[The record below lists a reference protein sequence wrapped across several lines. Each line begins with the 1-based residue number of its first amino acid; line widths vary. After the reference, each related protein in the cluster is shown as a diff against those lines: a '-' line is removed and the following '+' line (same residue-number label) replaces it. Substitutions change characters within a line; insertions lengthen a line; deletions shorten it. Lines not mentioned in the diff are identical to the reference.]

1 MTIERVG
8 KIFFDDL
15 GTLMASTR
23 WISTHDEGIAEW
35 LKNARRA
42 YQVDRSNVQ
51 EQDKIC
57 ILLLKDS
64 EAHGHA
70 RIGLLDVGGATLE
83 DIERWSKWNDPQA
96 SSRGSGLLEEETQG
110 NGGKAYMFSLFTG
123 PSRILGIADRTR
135 NCQGFDGPAQTLDRG
150 TPGFMPSVAE
160 GREVHDVD
168 CKSELQRALAPY
180 GLEFDDLPGDFRKV
194 VERRQRFTLVEGE
207 KPVDSYRGRID
218 AQTLIPK
225 VLRHDQTMLAVQQTK
240 IYAIH
245 NGVTLNVGKPLELE
259 AIHPY
264 PGLEGPFIYEIPE
277 ELVDEDGVAQST
289 TQGGTKA
296 RGRLILWS
304 SEHNMPARHKVLR
317 PRWKLSYSAGPQML
331 GSKSISELAPGTP
344 GAEFIYGQVELET
357 LAAYATHGR
366 VRPKDGP
373 LVQAVNRFTT
383 EQIRQLAK
391 QINDRRR
398 HEQDSDELD
407 DIHKENKILDEF
419 KNKFMPSEGLGG
431 NGNRGS
437 DGAGPRPDSPPP
449 PPPPLGTIP
458 SSIELQWSDDKVLR
472 VGSGVS
478 IRLSTILQARIRDD
492 TGRPVTA
499 VNLEWATDNEQVAR
513 VDNGILKGRHRGS
526 CNIHARVVGTSIRS
540 TPVSVEVWII
550 DHVLLTPRS
559 LDILLGTKETIT
571 AEVTNDQGQRAT
583 DVLLEWAHDADD
595 QLILR
600 INPFGAVFGNRTGRT
615 SITAGARGVGDE
627 PVWARVRVD
636 IEVRPNP
643 EAPKRGSGFP
653 KLLLTDRDL
662 DPLTGEVRSGSPDQA
677 TLWQEVLD
685 QKNNIWWLNLQSED
699 AAFAFEKKPNDVKF
713 WRMFHA
719 QQVVEMVVQVHMQ
732 QEFTSKGDDEKPDLW
747 LIHKQALER
756 NQIGLKQGMWEEL
769 KQYVDTGRLLE

>member
-1 MTIERVG
+1 
-8 KIFFDDL
+8 
-15 GTLMASTR
+15 
-23 WISTHDEGIAEW
+23 
-35 LKNARRA
+35 
-42 YQVDRSNVQ
+42 
-51 EQDKIC
+51 
-57 ILLLKDS
+57 
-64 EAHGHA
+64 
-70 RIGLLDVGGATLE
+70 
-83 DIERWSKWNDPQA
+83 
-96 SSRGSGLLEEETQG
+96 
-110 NGGKAYMFSLFTG
+110 
-123 PSRILGIADRTR
+123 
-135 NCQGFDGPAQTLDRG
+135 
-150 TPGFMPSVAE
+150 MPSVAE

-168 CKSELQRALAPY
+168 CKNELQRALVPY
-180 GLEFDDLPGDFRKV
+180 GLEFDDLPAEFKRV
-194 VERRQRFTLVEGE
+194 FERRQRFTLVEGE
-207 KPVDSYRGRID
+207 NPVDFFRGRID
-218 AQTLIPK
+218 AQNLIQK

-245 NGVTLNVGKPLELE
+245 NGITLNAGRPLELE
-259 AIHPY
+259 AIRPY
-264 PGLEGPFIYEIPE
+264 PGLEGPFISEIPD

-331 GSKSISELAPGTP
+331 GSKSISELVPGTP
-344 GAEFIYGQVELET
+344 GAEFIYGQIELET

-373 LVQAVNRFTT
+373 LVQALDRFAT

-407 DIHKENKILDEF
+407 DIHRENKLLDQF

-431 NGNRGS
+431 NGNSGS
-437 DGAGPRPDSPPP
+437 DGAGPRSDPPP
-449 PPPPLGTIP
+449 PPPTPPGTIP
-458 SSIELQWSDDKVLR
+458 NSIEFAWSDDNVLR
-472 VGSGVS
+472 VGCGVAV
-478 IRLSTILQARIRDD
+478 RLSTILQARVRDD
-492 TGRPVTA
+492 MGRSVPGA
-499 VNLEWATDNEQVAR
+499 NLEWVTDNEQVAR
-513 VDNGILKGRHRGS
+513 IDSGILKGRHRGT
-526 CNIHARVVGTSIRS
+526 CRIHARVVGTSVRS
-540 TPVSVEVWII
+540 TALSVEVWIV

-559 LDILLGTKETIT
+559 LEILLGTKETIT
-571 AEVTNDQGQRAT
+571 AEVTNDQGERAS

-600 INPFGAVFGNRTGRT
+600 INPFGVVFGNRTGRT

-653 KLLLTDRDL
+653 KLLLTDRDT
-662 DPLTGEVRSGSPDQA
+662 DPLTGEIRSGSPDQA

-699 AAFAFEKKPNDVKF
+699 AAFAFEKKPSDVKF

-732 QEFTSKGDDEKPDLW
+732 QEFTSKGEDERPDLW